1 LKALEHSPEPVHEA
15 TEPAAAITV
24 ADVIGRLE
32 ADPSLSPARRSAMR
46 SALRTVCRILNAD
59 PRSVPAELRNL
70 RRRLEGVAPA
80 ATGLSRGRWNNV
92 RSLTLAALRQA
103 GIRAMPGGRHRPL
116 GLAWEPLYAR
126 LPDRKLRCGLSRF
139 MRFCTAHQIAPDA
152 VDVAVFERFR
162 DALENDSLV
171 RHAKT
176 VYRTACVLWNK
187 AAETIPGWL
196 ERMVPVPNKSR
207 RYTLSWGDLPAAFKS
222 DADAYFERLG
232 NQDPFADDYVPSLR
246 PATIEFRRQQILQL
260 ATALV
265 LSGFPAEKVTHLAT
279 LSHADNARLALRFFW
294 DRAGGKST
302 EWLYNQAILLRGIAR
317 HWVKPRDAANV
328 EKLETLCKGLA
339 VKKRGMTDKNRE
351 RLRQFDDGRNVD
363 GLLDL
368 PARVMRRV
376 GKEDRGGH
384 RDAVPVAFALAIELL
399 LVAPIRIKNLT
410 SLESERHLLRTRI
423 GRDAVVHL
431 VIPGDEMK
439 NGEPYEM
446 ALPQESAELVDEYL
460 RTYRSRL
467 TPAPSPWL
475 FPGYGGKRRHPEAFA
490 RLISEFVLRET
501 GIRMHVHLFRHLA
514 VKLHLEAHPEDVETA
529 RRILGHKSLRTT
541 LRAYADVKNATAF
554 RRYDELIATLRE
566 RSRRRVP
573 SAPLRRGAA

>member
-1 LKALEHSPEPVHEA
+1 METLELSREPSQG
-15 TEPAAAITV
+15 AIGPIPGISI
-24 ADVIGRLE
+24 ADVIARLE
-32 ADPSLSPARRSAMR
+32 ADPSLSPARRLAML
-46 SALRTVCRILNAD
+46 SALRTMCRVLSAS
-59 PRSVPAELRNL
+59 PRSVPAEFRNL

-126 LPDRKLRCGLSRF
+126 LPNTRFRCGLSRF
-139 MRFCTAHQIAPDA
+139 MRFCTAHQIAPEA
-152 VDVAVFERFR
+152 VDAAVFERFR
-162 DALENDSLV
+162 AALENDSLV
-171 RHAKT
+171 RRSKT

-187 AAETIPGWL
+187 AAETIPGWP
-196 ERMVPVPNKSR
+196 ERTVPVPNDSR
-207 RYTLSWGDLPAAFKS
+207 RYALGWGDLPASFRS
-222 DADAYFERLG
+222 DAEAYFKHLG

-246 PATIEFRRQQILQL
+246 PATIELRRQQILHI
-260 ATALV
+260 ATGLV
-265 LSGFPAEKVTHLAT
+265 RSGYPAEKVTGLAVLAQPET
-279 LSHADNARLALRFFW
+279 ARPALRFFW
-294 DRAGGKST
+294 DRAGGTST
-302 EWLYNQAILLRGIAR
+302 ERLYQLAIVLRGIAK
-317 HWVKPRDAANV
+317 HWVKPGDAAAI
-328 EKLETLCKGLA
+328 EKLEALCKGLV
-339 VKKRGMTDKNRE
+339 VKKRGMSDKNRE
-351 RLRQFDDGRNVD
+351 RLRQFDDAGNVD

-368 PARVMRRV
+368 PDRVMRRV
-376 GKEDRGGH
+376 RKEDRGGH
-384 RDAVPVAFALAIELL
+384 RDAVRVAFALAIELL
-399 LVAPIRIKNLT
+399 IVAPIRIKNLT
-410 SLESERHLLRTRI
+410 SLEPERHLVRTRL

-431 VIPGDEMK
+431 VIPGEEMK

-446 ALPQESAELVDEYL
+446 ALPKESADLLDEYL

-467 TPAPSPWL
+467 TPVPSPWL
-475 FPGYGGKRRHPEAFA
+475 FPGYGGKRRHTEAFA

-566 RSRRRVP
+566 RSRQRAPAPRR
-573 SAPLRRGAA
+573 RRAA